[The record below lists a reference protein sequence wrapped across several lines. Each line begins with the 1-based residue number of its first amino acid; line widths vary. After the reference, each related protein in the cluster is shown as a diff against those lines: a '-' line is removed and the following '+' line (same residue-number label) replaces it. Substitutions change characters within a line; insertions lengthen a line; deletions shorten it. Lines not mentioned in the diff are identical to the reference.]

1 MGDTMDEQT
10 ETDPQATSAVPAWFW
25 IAAAGALLFEL
36 LGCFMFYAQ
45 MSIDPDTLPIDQRA
59 MWDASPPWIS
69 AAYGVAVGVG
79 VVGAVLLLMRRRLAE
94 PLLLVSLVAVAVQFG
109 GVLLVPAIREVTP
122 SAAYNLPI
130 AIFVVCYG
138 IWMLSRL
145 ARKRGWLR

>member
-1 MGDTMDEQT
+1 MAEEIQVETQT
-10 ETDPQATSAVPAWFW
+10 PSAVPAGFW
-25 IAAAGALLFEL
+25 IAAGLALLWEL
-36 LGCFMFYAQ
+36 FGCYMYYAQ
-45 MSIDPDTLPIDQRA
+45 MTVDRMSLPIDQRA
-59 MWDASPPWIS
+59 MWDATPPWII
-69 AAYGVAVGVG
+69 AAHAVAVWVG
-79 VVGAVLLLMRRRLAE
+79 LAGAVLLLMRRKLAE
-94 PLLLVSLVAVAVQFG
+94 KLLLVSLIAVAVQFG

>member
-1 MGDTMDEQT
+1 MDEEVQVETQT
-10 ETDPQATSAVPAWFW
+10 PSAVPAWFW
-25 IAAAGALLFEL
+25 ILAVGALLWEL
-36 LGCFMFYAQ
+36 FGCYMYYAQ
-45 MSIDPDTLPIDQRA
+45 MTVDRMSLPIDQRA
-59 MWDASPPWIS
+59 MWDATPAWIT
-69 AAYGVAVGVG
+69 AAYAVAVWVG
-79 VVGAVLLLMRRRLAE
+79 LAGAVLLLMRRKLAE
-94 PLLLVSLVAVAVQFG
+94 PLLLVSLIAVAVQFG

>member
-1 MGDTMDEQT
+1 MDEEVQVKTQT
-10 ETDPQATSAVPAWFW
+10 PSAVPVWFW
-25 IAAAGALLFEL
+25 IAAVGALLWEL
-36 LGCFMFYAQ
+36 FGCYMYYAQ
-45 MSIDPDTLPIDQRA
+45 MTVDRMSLPIDQRA
-59 MWDASPPWIS
+59 MWDATPTWIT
-69 AAYGVAVGVG
+69 AAHAIAVWVG
-79 VVGAVLLLMRRRLAE
+79 LAGAVLLLMRRKLAE
-94 PLLLVSLVAVAVQFG
+94 PLLLVSLIAVAVQFG